1 MPWKLFIYLESEIRK
16 NYFNLK
22 EKKRK
27 ESGGGLKY
35 FFSWALMLGFDRLKK
50 TRKKTKQKKQY
61 TDNTPKIFLS
71 IWLYLKPTNK
81 ISKICSFFFFFLFIQ
96 NLNLWT
102 NFFLFFL
109 NTMILKKFHHKK
121 KNLQSENYFL
131 VSCQD

>member
-81 ISKICSFFFFFLFIQ
+81 ISKICSFFFFFPFHSKSEFMNKLFS
-96 NLNLWT
+96 
-102 NFFLFFL
+102 FFFKY
-109 NTMILKKFHHKK
+109 NDIKKI
-121 KNLQSENYFL
+121 S
-131 VSCQD
+131 S